1 MPQDRTKSL
10 LHIRETD
17 SCLPFSPSVTSY
29 SEEKGPKTE
38 PPRILPASTF
48 WRGEGAGEGNRE
60 EMARGIGGTSAEI
73 NSVKVTNGEFGV
85 ENSVMLC
92 CG

>member
-1 MPQDRTKSL
+1 MKSL

-17 SCLPFSPSVTSY
+17 SGLPFSPSVTSY
-29 SEEKGPKTE
+29 SEEKGPKNE
-38 PPRILPASTF
+38 PSGILLVSTF
-48 WRGEGAGEGNRE
+48 WRGEGAGKGDRE

-85 ENSVMLC
+85 EDSVMLC